1 MTPSSVSSPG
11 LKCQA
16 ARPRAGVKPN
26 RARVVSRVTSH
37 TDFRWQIRCRTAR
50 SAPRMMWGF
59 FEERA
64 ASR

>member
-26 RARVVSRVTSH
+26 RARVVSRVSITYRFSLANPLSH
-37 TDFRWQIRCRTAR
+37 GAKC
-50 SAPRMMWGF
+50 
-59 FEERA
+59 A
-64 ASR
+64 AHDVGIL